1 MARPRKNRTGDH
13 AQQFAEALAERL
25 ASVVR
30 EAVTAEQRVYRA
42 ELTKLRAELRTL
54 SRRVEALAR
63 RRGPA
68 RTRLGRWV
76 PGGPGRPPKDAT
88 ARIAAYAARTKKK
101 APRKAASSKRAK
113 KAPG

>member
-13 AQQFAEALAERL
+13 AHLFAEALAERL

-30 EAVTAEQRVYRA
+30 EAVSAEQRVYRA
-42 ELTKLRAELRTL
+42 ELTKLRSELRTL

-68 RTRLGRWV
+68 RAPLGRWV

-88 ARIAAYAARTKKK
+88 VRIAAYAARAKNKATRKAPSKK
-101 APRKAASSKRAK
+101 ASK